1 MEQLRFRIN
10 YLPVAAQRTGWVTL
24 RLIALSLVSEDVEST
39 MKLIKQHLWELRRG
53 KYFPSGFSSSGF
65 RKFSLTH
72 FALQE
77 WLQVS
82 MHGYS
87 EWNVNLNGKLLVPV
101 WCWSGKWL
109 IDVAKV
115 LIEKLLSIS
124 RRAREKSR
132 EKFQRLLKTIKTIF
146 VTRFLEVD
154 CFSTLSD

>member
-1 MEQLRFRIN
+1 M
-10 YLPVAAQRTGWVTL
+10 RT
-24 RLIALSLVSEDVEST
+24 SE
-39 MKLIKQHLWELRRG
+39 G
-53 KYFPSGFSSSGF
+53 KKHFPSGFSSSGF

-72 FALQE
+72 FPLQG

-87 EWNVNLNGKLLVPV
+87 EWNVNLNGKLSVPV

-132 EKFQRLLKTIKTIF
+132 EKFQRLLKTIKNNF
-146 VTRFLEVD
+146 RDSLLGGWLFFYLKW
-154 CFSTLSD
+154 LSSRSFGWRALSPLNCRMIKIDVCIQQFECKRNNRWH